1 MTTGDDQNAAVWQS
15 RDAVEKWVAVE
26 GEREAARA
34 AQRQLM
40 ADLLPFGPDEPFTF
54 LDLGAGTGAAARAV
68 LGSYPRAEAVLAD
81 FSDQMMAEG
90 ARAMAP
96 YDGRYRYVAFDMITD
111 PWAGTLPD
119 SFDAVVSSQCV
130 HHVSDERKATLF
142 AEIHAHLAPGGWYL
156 NFDPVSADD
165 PIVAAAWRR
174 AADRADPGA
183 AAKAA
188 HRTPD
193 EQARWENHIRYIA
206 PLDRQLGY
214 LRAAGFQAV
223 DVFWKHLDSVIYGGC
238 RVPQP
243 T

>member
-1 MTTGDDQNAAVWQS
+1 MTMSEDQNAAVWQS
-15 RDAVEKWVAVE
+15 RDAVQNWVAAQ
-26 GEREAARA
+26 GEREATRA
-34 AQRQLM
+34 PQWQLM
-40 ADLLPFGPDEPFTF
+40 ADLLPFGLDEPFTF

-68 LGSYPRAEAVLAD
+68 LRSYPRAAAVLAD

-90 ARAMAP
+90 SRAMAP

-111 PWAGTLPD
+111 PWEGTLPD
-119 SFDAVVSSQCV
+119 AFDAVVSSQCV
-130 HHVSDERKATLF
+130 HHVPDERKATLF

-156 NFDPVSADD
+156 NFDPVITDD
-165 PIVAAAWRR
+165 PIVAAAWQR

-183 AAKAA
+183 ATKAA

-193 EQARWENHIRYIA
+193 EQVRHENHLRHIA
-206 PLDRQLGY
+206 PLDRQLGD

-238 RVPQP
+238 RGTEPR
-243 T
+243 